1 MMVLKNPVYLMSIC
15 VLIFSSMAIHQALHA
30 PSISAEFFG
39 SGRAPM
45 AVAIFL
51 ILLTLIMLIQEFLV
65 NDISSDRETRIKGAS
80 TAVKGTVLALALIS
94 YVAMLEITNIP
105 FWALTFGFLVTGGR
119 IIAWRLREWL
129 VLSLVTSALL
139 AIFIEFTFSRFLLIS
154 LP

>member
-1 MMVLKNPVYLMSIC
+1 
-15 VLIFSSMAIHQALHA
+15 
-30 PSISAEFFG
+30 
-39 SGRAPM
+39 M

-65 NDISSDRETRIKGAS
+65 NDISSDSETQIKGAS
-80 TAVKGTVLALALIS
+80 PAVKGNVLALALVS
-94 YVAMLEITNIP
+94 YVAMLEITHIP
-105 FWALTFGFLVTGGR
+105 FWALTFGFLVIGGR
-119 IIAWRLREWL
+119 IIAWRMREWL